1 MPLITQYQ
9 QGDDVMSSA
18 AIAVDD
24 AGNLHERKGLADLG
38 DALKIIAANSDKTR
52 EDRRVADESI
62 EALKKVGLMRAFLPI
77 KLGGL
82 ELSPQEFFAAH
93 IRIAEADM
101 STAWAGGIIAVHPFQ
116 IALMDEQAQ
125 IDVFGEN
132 PDTCVSSSYNPV
144 GGKAKQV
151 DGGVMLSGRWGWS
164 SGSDHCTWALLGA
177 IVPGEGYRTFLVPRS
192 DYEIEDTWFSMGLQ
206 GTGSN
211 DVVIDK
217 PVFVPDYRTHKQIDG
232 FNGTHSQESPL
243 FNIPWAQ
250 IFIRV
255 VSSAAIGAMKKAIK
269 MFVENSAKSSTDPTK
284 LQGDPDV
291 TRRLAEVRNLISEA
305 EAVMFA
311 NFDSMME
318 TVLAGGKVA
327 IEDRVLYRYQA
338 SIVIEKMIKAI
349 DLLFDVAGGRSVF
362 IGSPIQQLWHDIHI
376 ARAHV
381 ANSPTAFARNLG
393 AMTLGAENTDKF
405 I

>member
-1 MPLITQYQ
+1 MA
-9 QGDDVMSSA
+9 SA
-18 AIAVDD
+18 AIIIDRTNEKDSGFKGFD
-24 AGNLHERKGLADLG
+24 A
-38 DALKIIAANSDKTR
+38 ALTVIAANGDKNR
-52 EDRRVADESI
+52 EDRKLADESI
-62 EALKKVGLMRAFLPI
+62 EALKKIGFMRAFLPK

-82 ELSPQEFFAAH
+82 ELTPQEFFKAH
-93 IRIAEADM
+93 IQIAEADM

-125 IDVFGEN
+125 IDVFGDD
-132 PDTCVSSSYNPV
+132 PDTCVSSSYNPM
-144 GGKAKQV
+144 GGKTAPAE
-151 DGGVMLSGRWGWS
+151 GGIMLSGRWGWS

-217 PVFVPDYRTHKQIDG
+217 PIFVPDYRTHKQIDG
-232 FNGTHSQESPL
+232 FNGVHNQEGDIY
-243 FNIPWAQ
+243 NIPWAQ

-255 VSSAAIGAMKKAIK
+255 VSSAAIGAVKKAITI
-269 MFVENSAKSSTDPTK
+269 FVENSATSSTDPTK
-284 LQGDPDV
+284 LQGDPDI
-291 TRRLAEVRNLISEA
+291 TRRLAEVRNLVSEA
-305 EAVMFA
+305 EAVMYV
-311 NFDSMME
+311 NFSAMME
-318 TVLAGGKVA
+318 FVKNGEKIS
-327 IEDRVLYRYQA
+327 IEDRVLYRYQS

-362 IGSPIQQLWHDIHI
+362 TGSPIQQLWHDIHI

-393 AMTLGAENTDKF
+393 AMTLGADNKDMF
-405 I
+405 V

>member
-1 MPLITQYQ
+1 
-9 QGDDVMSSA
+9 MSSA

-24 AGNLHERKGLADLG
+24 AINLNGRKGLADLG
-38 DALKIIAANSDKTR
+38 DALKIIAANSEKTR

-62 EALKKVGLMRAFLPI
+62 EALKKTGLMRAFLPV

-144 GGKAKQV
+144 GGKTEQV

-269 MFVENSAKSSTDPTK
+269 IFVEKAAKSSTDPTK
-284 LQGDPDV
+284 LQGDPDI

-311 NFDSMME
+311 NFDSMMD
-318 TVLAGGKVA
+318 TVVSGGTVA

-393 AMTLGAENTDKF
+393 ATTLGAANTDKF

>member
-24 AGNLHERKGLADLG
+24 AVNLNGRKGLADLG

-62 EALKKVGLMRAFLPI
+62 EALKKTGLMRAFLPV

-125 IDVFGEN
+125 IDVFGES

-144 GGKAKQV
+144 GGKTEQV

-269 MFVENSAKSSTDPTK
+269 IFVENAAKSSTDPTK
-284 LQGDPDV
+284 LQGDPDI

-311 NFDSMME
+311 NFDSMMD
-318 TVLAGGKVA
+318 TVVSGGTVA

-393 AMTLGAENTDKF
+393 AMTLGAANTDKF

>member
-1 MPLITQYQ
+1 MPLIAQYQ

-24 AGNLHERKGLADLG
+24 AVNLNGRKGLADLG

-62 EALKKVGLMRAFLPI
+62 EALKKTGLMRAFLPV

-177 IVPGEGYRTFLVPRS
+177 IVPGEGYRTFLVPRA

-269 MFVENSAKSSTDPTK
+269 IFVENAAKSSTDPTK
-284 LQGDPDV
+284 LQGDPDI

-311 NFDSMME
+311 NFDSMMD
-318 TVLAGGKVA
+318 TVVSGGTVA